1 MFSPNISHSAMA
13 TLAEN
18 QFGIGRKRCTNG
30 PSQRTISRDLQYG
43 SGEIPNL
50 TLENYMA
57 KLLAHWILSALCL
70 LLVAHFV
77 PGFFVRGFG
86 TALIAAVVIGLVNG
100 TIGMLLKIITFP
112 LTIITFGIFWLLINA
127 LMLKFAAF
135 FVPGFEVRGLWPAF
149 WGGLILSVLNMTIRR
164 LLKNRDE

>member
-1 MFSPNISHSAMA
+1 
-13 TLAEN
+13 
-18 QFGIGRKRCTNG
+18 
-30 PSQRTISRDLQYG
+30 
-43 SGEIPNL
+43 
-50 TLENYMA
+50 MA
-57 KLLAHWILSALCL
+57 KLLAHWVLSALCL
-70 LLVAHFV
+70 LLVARFV

-127 LMLKFAAF
+127 LMLKFAAV

-149 WGGLILSVLNMTIRR
+149 CGGLILSLLNMTVRQ
-164 LLKNRDE
+164 LLKSRSK